1 MIARRP
7 LAPVVVPW
15 DCDVE
20 VPLGIRTVARKLG
33 ARAAWLRHGRIV
45 VVLSDGREV
54 WLNERG
60 EQTGVAP
67 GGRPVAI
74 WDDVPWPMASVSE
87 RTRAA

>member
-1 MIARRP
+1 MNRRP
-7 LAPVVVPW
+7 IHPVVVPW

-33 ARAAWLRHGRIV
+33 ARGAWLRQGSIV
-45 VVLSDGREV
+45 VLLGDGREV

-60 EQTGVAP
+60 EQTGRAP
-67 GGRPVAI
+67 GGRAVQV
-74 WDDVPWPMASVSE
+74 WDDMPWPLAPVSE